1 MRNVLKSIKNTEHGE
16 INVVEITAEVEEEL
30 QMPVTVAMNDTAAE
44 FNQLMFFYE
53 SGIAQL
59 TSKLQILNKEFQF
72 CNDRNPIENIK
83 SRLKSPESIAKKM
96 KKLALPMNLNCL
108 VTNLYDIAG
117 VRVVC
122 PFVSDV
128 YQVAKMLV
136 SQDDVEL
143 LRVKDYIQNPKE
155 NGYRSLHLIVTVNV
169 YFSDSRRKVP
179 VEVQLRTIAMNC
191 WASLEHQLRYKKDYA
206 LTDEMQQE
214 LKRCAEEMS
223 DADTRM
229 QSLADE
235 LPGFTSTDTDW

>member
-1 MRNVLKSIKNTEHGE
+1 
-16 INVVEITAEVEEEL
+16 
-30 QMPVTVAMNDTAAE
+30 
-44 FNQLMFFYE
+44 
-53 SGIAQL
+53 
-59 TSKLQILNKEFQF
+59 
-72 CNDRNPIENIK
+72 
-83 SRLKSPESIAKKM
+83 
-96 KKLALPMNLNCL
+96 
-108 VTNLYDIAG
+108 
-117 VRVVC
+117 
-122 PFVSDV
+122 
-128 YQVAKMLV
+128 MLV

-169 YFSDSRRKVP
+169 YFSDTRRKVP